1 MMLPWVEKY
10 RPRTFRDVVDQEEA
24 KYALASWICARF
36 KAPEQFCKAWAKSKD
51 KKVSEARAV
60 LLAGPPGVGKTTLVH
75 ALANEINYELVE
87 LNASDVRTAE
97 RIKEVVGRGLR
108 EGSLF
113 GYAGR
118 LILFDEVDGLNPKE
132 DLGGLDSII
141 DLIET
146 ARVPIVMTAN
156 NPWDQRLRPLRD
168 ISLVVSLR
176 RLAEDDVVEVLRRI
190 CGSEKIKCEEDALRA
205 LARSSDGDL
214 RAAINDLQ
222 LFAGGKNMLTVDDIK
237 RVGERNPQLSMFEVL
252 DRVFRANW
260 FDDARSISFMPSFDW
275 EQFFAWASENIP
287 KVYKDPSVAATALD
301 RLSKADVVL
310 ARIKKTGEWELMP
323 YMTEIMLAGVALVP
337 GKPRL
342 PRFFRYQ
349 FPQRIL
355 MLARSREARRRREL
369 IVQYLSQELHV
380 STGYVSSELLN
391 ILLFLSKKDERILDK
406 ISRYLSISMT
416 DIKTLFSG

>member
-1 MMLPWVEKY
+1 MLPWVEKY
-10 RPRTFRDVVDQEEA
+10 RPRSFKEIVNQEEA
-24 KYALASWICARF
+24 KYALASWICSRF
-36 KAPEQFCKAWAKSKD
+36 RAPEQFCKTWAKSKD
-51 KKVSEARAV
+51 ISGAKAV
-60 LLAGPPGVGKTTLVH
+60 LLSGPPGIGKTTLVH
-75 ALANEINYELVE
+75 ALANEINYELIE
-87 LNASDVRTAE
+87 LNASDVRTSE

-132 DLGGLDSII
+132 DLGGLNSIV

-168 ISLVVSLR
+168 ISLVVSLK
-176 RLAEDDVVEVLRRI
+176 RLSEEDVVEVLRRI
-190 CGSEKIKCEEDALRA
+190 CNAERIKCEEDALRA
-205 LARSSDGDL
+205 LARASEGDL

-222 LFAGGKNMLTVDDIK
+222 LFAGGKSTLTVDDIK
-237 RVGERNPQLSMFEVL
+237 KVGERNPQLSMFEAL

-260 FDDARSISFMPSFDW
+260 FDEARSISFIPSFDW
-275 EQFFAWASENIP
+275 EQFFAWASENVP
-287 KVYKDPSVAATALD
+287 RVYKDPSVAAVALD
-301 RLSKADVVL
+301 RLSKADIIL
-310 ARIKKTGEWELMP
+310 SRIKRMGEWELMP
-323 YMTEIMLAGVALVP
+323 YMTEIMLAGIALVP

-342 PRFFRYQ
+342 PRFFKYQ

-355 MLARSREARRRREL
+355 MLARSRESRRRREL

-380 STGYVSSELLN
+380 SNSYVSSELLHVLSFLAKKN
-391 ILLFLSKKDERILDK
+391 EKILEDLGKR
-406 ISRYLSISMT
+406 LSISPA
-416 DIKTLFSG
+416 DIKGVI

>member
-1 MMLPWVEKY
+1 MLPWVEKY
-10 RPRTFRDVVDQEEA
+10 RPRSFKDVVDQEEA
-24 KYALASWICARF
+24 KYALASWICAKFR
-36 KAPEQFCKAWAKSKD
+36 APEQFCRAWAKSKD
-51 KKVSEARAV
+51 KQISGAKAV
-60 LLAGPPGVGKTTLVH
+60 LLAGPPGIGKTTLVH
-75 ALANEINYELVE
+75 ALANEINYELIE
-87 LNASDVRTAE
+87 LNASDVRTSE
-97 RIKEVVGRGLR
+97 RIKEVVGKGLR

-132 DLGGLDSII
+132 DLGGLNSIV

-168 ISLVVSLR
+168 ISLVINLK
-176 RLAEDDVVEVLRRI
+176 RLSEEDVVEVLRRI
-190 CGSEKIKCEEDALRA
+190 CSAERIKCEEDALRA
-205 LARSSDGDL
+205 IARSAEGDL

-222 LFAGGKNMLTVDDIK
+222 LFAGGKNVLTVDDIK

-252 DRVFRANW
+252 DRVFRAGW
-260 FDDARSISFMPSFDW
+260 FDEARSISFMPSFDW
-275 EQFFAWASENIP
+275 EQFFAWASENVP
-287 KVYKDPSVAATALD
+287 RVYKDPSVASIALD
-301 RLSKADVVL
+301 RLSKADIIL
-310 ARIKKTGEWELMP
+310 SEIKRTGEWELMP
-323 YMTEIMLAGVALVP
+323 YMTEIMLAGIALVP

-355 MLARSREARRRREL
+355 LLARSREARRRREL

-380 STGYVSSELLN
+380 SKSYVSSELLYVLSFLAKKN
-391 ILLFLSKKDERILDK
+391 EKILEH
-406 ISRYLSISMT
+406 ISRHLSISPT
-416 DIKTLFSG
+416 DVKNVI

>member
-1 MMLPWVEKY
+1 MLPWVEKY
-10 RPRTFRDVVDQEEA
+10 RPRTFKEVVDQEEA
-24 KYALASWICARF
+24 KYALASWVCARF
-36 KAPEQFCKAWAKSKD
+36 RAPEQFCKAWAKSRD
-51 KKVSEARAV
+51 KKISEAKAV
-60 LLAGPPGVGKTTLVH
+60 LLAGPPGIGKTTLVH

-97 RIKEVVGRGLR
+97 RIREVVGRGLR

-132 DLGGLDSII
+132 DLGGLNSII

-168 ISLVVSLR
+168 VSLVVSLR

-190 CGSEKIKCEEDALRA
+190 CDSEKIKCEEDALRA

-222 LFAGGKNMLTVDDIK
+222 LFAGGKKTLTVDDIK

-275 EQFFAWASENIP
+275 EQFFAWASENVP
-287 KVYKDPSVAATALD
+287 RVYKDPSAAAAAMD
-301 RLSKADVVL
+301 RLSKADIIL
-310 ARIKKTGEWELMP
+310 ARIRKTGEWELMP
-323 YMTEIMLAGVALVP
+323 YMTEIMLAGIALVP

-342 PRFFRYQ
+342 PKFFKYQ

-355 MLARSREARRRREL
+355 MLARSKEARRRREL
-369 IVQYLSQELHV
+369 VVQYLSQELHL
-380 STGYVSSELLN
+380 SASYVSSELLN
-391 ILLFLSKKDERILDK
+391 VLSFLSKKNEKILEN
-406 ISRYLSISMT
+406 ISRHLSISTT
-416 DIKTLFSG
+416 DIKTLLSG

>member
-1 MMLPWVEKY
+1 
-10 RPRTFRDVVDQEEA
+10 
-24 KYALASWICARF
+24 
-36 KAPEQFCKAWAKSKD
+36 
-51 KKVSEARAV
+51 
-60 LLAGPPGVGKTTLVH
+60 
-75 ALANEINYELVE
+75 
-87 LNASDVRTAE
+87 VRTAG

-118 LILFDEVDGLNPKE
+118 LVLFDEVDGLNPKE

-156 NPWDQRLRPLRD
+156 NPWDQRLRQLRD

-176 RLAEDDVVEVLRRI
+176 RLAEDDAVEVLRRI

-222 LFAGGKNMLTVDDIK
+222 LFAGGKNVLTVDDIK

-287 KVYKDPSVAATALD
+287 KVYRDPSVAATALD
-301 RLSKADVVL
+301 RLSKADIVL

-369 IVQYLSQELHV
+369 IVQRLSQELHV

-391 ILLFLSKKDERILDK
+391 VLLFLSKKDERILDK

>member
-1 MMLPWVEKY
+1 
-10 RPRTFRDVVDQEEA
+10 
-24 KYALASWICARF
+24 
-36 KAPEQFCKAWAKSKD
+36 
-51 KKVSEARAV
+51 
-60 LLAGPPGVGKTTLVH
+60 
-75 ALANEINYELVE
+75 
-87 LNASDVRTAE
+87 
-97 RIKEVVGRGLR
+97 
-108 EGSLF
+108 
-113 GYAGR
+113 
-118 LILFDEVDGLNPKE
+118 ILFDEVDGLNPKE

-176 RLAEDDVVEVLRRI
+176 RLAEDDVVEVLRMI
-190 CGSEKIKCEEDALRA
+190 CDSEKIKCEEDALRA

-222 LFAGGKNMLTVDDIK
+222 LFAGGKKTLTVDDIK

-275 EQFFAWASENIP
+275 EQFFAWASENVP
-287 KVYKDPSVAATALD
+287 RVYKDPSAAAAAMD
-301 RLSKADVVL
+301 RLSKADIIL
-310 ARIKKTGEWELMP
+310 ARIRKTGEWELMP
-323 YMTEIMLAGVALVP
+323 YMTEIMLAGIALVP

-342 PRFFRYQ
+342 PKFFKYQ

-355 MLARSREARRRREL
+355 MLARSKEARRRREL
-369 IVQYLSQELHV
+369 VVQYLSQELHL
-380 STGYVSSELLN
+380 SASYVSSELLN
-391 ILLFLSKKDERILDK
+391 VLSFLSKKNEKILEN
-406 ISRYLSISMT
+406 ISRHLSISTT
-416 DIKTLFSG
+416 DIKTLLSG